1 MSGQECPEYFMS
13 RIRLPLY
20 VKILS
25 WFALNLAVLALLFF
39 FFLKAQFRLGLDWM
53 LSGEPGDRIAAIGET
68 ITFEFSRIPENEWPA
83 RLSDYDQKHGVIF
96 GLFNSRG
103 EQVFGKNITPP
114 PEVIPRLIDR
124 RPPGEQQGRRPPGPV
139 SKRPADAPPKPRF
152 MLRAGAPARYWAG
165 VHLDLVPQAGRP
177 LTLAMV
183 SDTISGGGLFFD
195 LWPWLCLVAV
205 ALVVSAL
212 LWMPF
217 VRGITGFISTL
228 NTAAGRIAYG
238 KFNERIEKKRSDELG
253 ELSTSVNAMAAQL
266 GDYMREQKRITADV
280 AHELCSPIARMQ
292 MALGVVEQRSTP
304 DQATYLQKLDRELQ
318 HMAKLVEEVL
328 AFSKAETIPER
339 EMPEEIDLR
348 ELLQNI
354 LAREAP
360 ENGLKLEIGDIRLHS
375 LRNALDRGIG
385 NIICNAIRYAKDIEI
400 TARAENGRILIR
412 IADRGPGVPEE
423 AVSRLFEPFYRP
435 EAARSRTTG
444 GSGLGLAITKRCIE
458 ACGGAL
464 HAHNRNG
471 GGLVVNLN
479 VPQKLETY
487 TCPSVP
493 LSRQ

>member
-1 MSGQECPEYFMS
+1 MS

-20 VKILS
+20 GKILS

-53 LSGEPGDRIAAIGET
+53 LSGEPGDRISAIGET
-68 ITFEFSRIPENEWPA
+68 ITFEFSRLAENEWPD
-83 RLSDYDQKHGVIF
+83 RLTDYDQKHGVTF
-96 GLFNSRG
+96 GLFNNQG
-103 EQVFGKNITPP
+103 QQVFGKNITPP
-114 PEVIPRLIDR
+114 AEVMPRLVDR
-124 RPPGEQQGRRPPGPV
+124 RPPGEQFNRRQPGPV

-152 MLRAGAPARYWAG
+152 MLRAGTPARYWAG
-165 VHLDLVPQAGRP
+165 VHLDLVPQGGNP
-177 LTLAMV
+177 LTLVMV
-183 SDTISGGGLFFD
+183 SDSISGGGLFFD
-195 LWPWLCLVAV
+195 LWPWLGLACA

-217 VRGITGFISTL
+217 VRGITGFIGTL
-228 NTAAGRIAYG
+228 NTAAGHIAHG

-253 ELSTSVNAMAAQL
+253 ELSNSVNAMAAQL

-304 DQATYLQKLDRELQ
+304 EQATYLQKLDRELQ

-328 AFSKAETIPER
+328 AFTRAETIPDR
-339 EMPEEIDLR
+339 ETPEDIDLR

-360 ENGLKLEIGDIRLHS
+360 ENSVKLEMADIQLHS

-385 NIICNAIRYAKDIEI
+385 NTVRNAIRYAKDIEI
-400 TARAENGRILIR
+400 TAKAENGRVTIQ

-423 AVSRLFEPFYRP
+423 ALKRLFEPFYRP
-435 EAARSRTTG
+435 EAARGRTTG

-458 ACGGAL
+458 ACGGTVIAR
-464 HAHNRNG
+464 NRPG
-471 GGLVVNLN
+471 GGLEVQITLQIGNVSSFSPVVPFENGA
-479 VPQKLETY
+479 
-487 TCPSVP
+487 
-493 LSRQ
+493 

>member
-1 MSGQECPEYFMS
+1 MS

-20 VKILS
+20 GKILS

-53 LSGEPGDRIAAIGET
+53 LSGEPGDRISAIGET
-68 ITFEFSRIPENEWPA
+68 ITFEFSRLSESEWPA
-83 RLSDYDQKHGVIF
+83 RLSDYDQKHGVTF

-103 EQVFGKNITPP
+103 EQVFGKSITPP
-114 PEVIPRLIDR
+114 PEVMPRLIDR
-124 RPPGEQQGRRPPGPV
+124 RPQGEQQPRRPQRPV

-152 MLRAGAPARYWAG
+152 MMRAGNPARYWAG
-165 VHLDLVPQAGRP
+165 VHLDLLKQDGSSLSLV
-177 LTLAMV
+177 MV

-195 LWPWLCLVAV
+195 LWPWLGLAGA

-217 VRGITGFISTL
+217 VRGITGFIRTL
-228 NTAAGRIAYG
+228 NTAAGRIAHG
-238 KFNERIEKKRSDELG
+238 KFNERIEKERSDELG

-304 DQATYLQKLDRELQ
+304 EQANYLQKLDRELQ

-328 AFSKAETIPER
+328 AFSKAETIPDR
-339 EMPEEIDLR
+339 ETPEAIDLR

-360 ENGLKLEIGDIRLHS
+360 ENSVKLEMGDIQLHS

-385 NIICNAIRYAKDIEI
+385 NIIRNAIRYAKDIEI
-400 TARAENGRILIR
+400 TAKAENSRIVIQ

-423 AVSRLFEPFYRP
+423 ALTRLFEPFYRP
-435 EAARSRTTG
+435 EAARGRTTG

-458 ACGGAL
+458 ACQGTVTAQ
-464 HAHNRNG
+464 NREG
-471 GGLVVNLN
+471 GGLVVTVA
-479 VPQKLETY
+479 VPTD
-487 TCPSVP
+487 C
-493 LSRQ
+493 R

>member
-1 MSGQECPEYFMS
+1 MTGQECPEYFMS
-13 RIRLPLY
+13 RLKLPLY
-20 VKILS
+20 GKILA

-53 LSGEPGDRIAAIGET
+53 LSGEPGDRISAIGDT
-68 ITFEFSRIPENEWPA
+68 VTQEFSRVPESEWPA
-83 RLSDYDQKHGVIF
+83 RLSDYDQKHGVTF

-103 EQVFGKNITPP
+103 EQVFGKSITPP
-114 PEVIPRLIDR
+114 GEVMPRLIDR
-124 RPPGEQQGRRPPGPV
+124 RPPGEQQPRRPQRPV

-152 MLRAGAPARYWAG
+152 MMRAGDPARYWAG
-165 VHLDLVPQAGRP
+165 VHLDLVTQDGGS
-177 LTLAMV
+177 LSLVMV

-195 LWPWLCLVAV
+195 LWPWLGLAGA

-228 NTAAGRIAYG
+228 NTAAGRIAHG
-238 KFNERIEKKRSDELG
+238 KFNERIEKERSDELG

-304 DQATYLQKLDRELQ
+304 EQANYLQKLDRELQ

-328 AFSKAETIPER
+328 AFSKAETIPDR
-339 EMPEEIDLR
+339 ETPEDIDLR
-348 ELLQNI
+348 ELLQSI

-360 ENGLKLEIGDIRLHS
+360 ETDVKLEVGEIKLHS

-385 NIICNAIRYAKDIEI
+385 NIIRNAIRYAKDIEI
-400 TARAENGRILIR
+400 TAKAENGRVTLQ

-423 AVSRLFEPFYRP
+423 ALTRLFEPFYRP
-435 EAARSRTTG
+435 EAARGRTTG

-458 ACGGAL
+458 ACGGTVTAQ
-464 HAHNRNG
+464 NREG
-471 GGLVVNLN
+471 GGLLVTIELPANI
-479 VPQKLETY
+479 
-487 TCPSVP
+487 
-493 LSRQ
+493 

>member
-1 MSGQECPEYFMS
+1 MS

-20 VKILS
+20 GKILS

-53 LSGEPGDRIAAIGET
+53 LSGEPGDRISAIGET
-68 ITFEFSRIPENEWPA
+68 ITFEFSRLAESEWA
-83 RLSDYDQKHGVIF
+83 DRLSDYDQKHGVTF

-103 EQVFGKNITPP
+103 EQVFGKSITPP
-114 PEVIPRLIDR
+114 PEVMPRLIDR
-124 RPPGEQQGRRPPGPV
+124 RPPGEQQNRRPPGPV

-165 VHLDLVPQAGRP
+165 VHLDLVPQDGRP
-177 LTLAMV
+177 LTLVMV
-183 SDTISGGGLFFD
+183 SESISGGGLFFD
-195 LWPWLCLVAV
+195 LWPWL
-205 ALVVSAL
+205 ALAGAALILSAL

-217 VRGITGFISTL
+217 VRGITGFIRTL
-228 NTAAGRIAYG
+228 NTAAGRIAHG
-238 KFNERIEKKRSDELG
+238 KFNERIEKERSDELG

-304 DQATYLQKLDRELQ
+304 EQATYLQKLDRELQ

-328 AFSKAETIPER
+328 AFSKAETIPDR
-339 EMPEEIDLR
+339 ETPEDIDLR
-348 ELLQNI
+348 DLLQNI

-360 ENGLKLEIGDIRLHS
+360 ENGVKLEIADIQLHS
-375 LRNALDRGIG
+375 LRNALDRAIG
-385 NIICNAIRYAKDIEI
+385 NIIRNAIRYAKDIEI
-400 TARAENGRILIR
+400 TGKAENGRVTLQ

-423 AVSRLFEPFYRP
+423 ALQRLFEPFYRP
-435 EAARSRTTG
+435 EAARGRTTG

-458 ACGGAL
+458 ACNGTVTAQ
-464 HAHNRNG
+464 NREG
-471 GGLVVNLN
+471 GGLAV
-479 VPQKLETY
+479 
-487 TCPSVP
+487 SISIP
-493 LSRQ
+493 LLGE

>member
-1 MSGQECPEYFMS
+1 MS
-13 RIRLPLY
+13 RVRLPLY
-20 VKILS
+20 GKILS

-53 LSGEPGDRIAAIGET
+53 LSGEPGDRISAIGET
-68 ITFEFSRIPENEWPA
+68 ITFEFSRLAESEWPA
-83 RLSDYDQKHGVIF
+83 RLSDYDQKHGVTF
-96 GLFNSRG
+96 GLFDGRG
-103 EQVFGKNITPP
+103 VQLHGKPLTPP
-114 PEVIPRLIDR
+114 PEVMPRLIDR
-124 RPPGEQQGRRPPGPV
+124 RPPGEQLNRRQPGPV

-152 MLRAGAPARYWAG
+152 MLRAGKPARYWAG
-165 VHLDLVPQAGRP
+165 VHLDLVPQGGTP
-177 LTLAMV
+177 LTLVMV
-183 SDTISGGGLFFD
+183 SDSISGGGLFLD
-195 LWPWLCLVAV
+195 LWPWLALAAA

-217 VRGITGFISTL
+217 VRGITGFIGTL
-228 NTAAGRIAYG
+228 NHAAGRIAHG
-238 KFNERIEKKRSDELG
+238 KFDERIEKQRSDELG
-253 ELSTSVNAMAAQL
+253 ELSTSVNTMAAQL

-328 AFSKAETIPER
+328 AFSKAETIPDR
-339 EMPEEIDLR
+339 ETPEDLDLR

-360 ENGLKLEIGDIRLHS
+360 ENGIKLEIGDIQLHS

-385 NIICNAIRYAKDIEI
+385 NIIRNAIRYAKDLEI
-400 TARAENGRILIR
+400 TAKAEKDLLTIE

-423 AVSRLFEPFYRP
+423 ALSRLFEPFYRP
-435 EAARSRTTG
+435 EAARGRNTG

-458 ACGGAL
+458 ACGGTVTAR
-464 HAHNRNG
+464 NREG
-471 GGLVVNLN
+471 GGLVVSIQ
-479 VPQKLETY
+479 VPFTI
-487 TCPSVP
+487 
-493 LSRQ
+493 

>member
-1 MSGQECPEYFMS
+1 MS

-20 VKILS
+20 GKILA

-53 LSGEPGDRIAAIGET
+53 LSGEPGDRISATGET
-68 ITFEFSRIPENEWPA
+68 ITFEFSRLPENEWPA
-83 RLSDYDQKHGVIF
+83 RLSDYDQKHGVTF

-103 EQVFGKNITPP
+103 EQVFGKSITPP
-114 PEVIPRLIDR
+114 SEVMPRLIDR
-124 RPPGEQQGRRPPGPV
+124 RPPGDQQGRRPPGPV

-152 MLRAGAPARYWAG
+152 MLRAGSPVRYWAG

-177 LTLAMV
+177 LTLVMV

-195 LWPWLCLVAV
+195 LWPWLGLAAV

-217 VRGITGFISTL
+217 VRGITSFIHTL
-228 NTAAGRIAYG
+228 NTAAGRIANG
-238 KFNERIEKKRSDELG
+238 KFNERIDKQRSDELG

-304 DQATYLQKLDRELQ
+304 EQATYLQKLDRELQ

-328 AFSKAETIPER
+328 AFSKAETIPDR
-339 EMPEEIDLR
+339 ESPEAIDLR
-348 ELLQNI
+348 ELLQNV

-360 ENGLKLEIGDIRLHS
+360 ENGIKLEIGDIQLHS

-385 NIICNAIRYAKDIEI
+385 NIVRNAIRYAKDIKI
-400 TARAENGRILIR
+400 TAKAENGRVTLQ

-423 AVSRLFEPFYRP
+423 ALTRLLEPFYRP
-435 EAARSRTTG
+435 EAARGRTTG

-458 ACGGAL
+458 ACQCTVNAK
-464 HAHNRNG
+464 NREG
-471 GGLVVNLN
+471 GGLIVSI
-479 VPQKLETY
+479 
-487 TCPSVP
+487 SVP
-493 LSRQ
+493 ASL